1 MRALVARQTRAEMIN
16 GFNTCI
22 EMTLEVRSADGT
34 AAEFYQ
40 ADAERIGKA
49 LRFLS
54 APQLFTEP
62 QFVLASEKWA
72 TVLAT
77 RT

>member
-1 MRALVARQTRAEMIN
+1 L
-16 GFNTCI
+16 
-22 EMTLEVRSADGT
+22 TLEVRSADGT

-54 APQLFTEP
+54 TPLVFTET
-62 QFVLASEKWA
+62 QFVLASENSQEM
-72 TVLAT
+72 
-77 RT
+77 